1 MRIGTLVKIS
11 GQVVRTHPVHPEL
24 VGTHTRTHTHMCNRT
39 HTHTH
44 THRAAKVPYA
54 SGGGNPLFIY

>member
-24 VGTHTRTHTHMCNRT
+24 VRFFT
-39 HTHTH
+39 
-44 THRAAKVPYA
+44 VDPYT
-54 SGGGNPLFIY
+54 PQ

>member
-24 VGTHTRTHTHMCNRT
+24 VTFPHLTCTR
-39 HTHTH
+39 
-44 THRAAKVPYA
+44 
-54 SGGGNPLFIY
+54 SSELFVER

>member
-24 VGTHTRTHTHMCNRT
+24 VT
-39 HTHTH
+39 
-44 THRAAKVPYA
+44 VPQLTCIC
-54 SGGGNPLFIY
+54 GNVELFAER